1 MKKPKQ
7 KRANSV
13 RFQLY
18 EVPRTSKFI
27 DPRIGKFTETE
38 SKIELSPGAGGR
50 RDWCGW
56 WLLFNG

>member
-1 MKKPKQ
+1 M
-7 KRANSV
+7 

-18 EVPRTSKFI
+18 EVPRAGKFI